1 MNARIPAP
9 APSPHAWLA
18 APLLA
23 PLLALL
29 LALLL
34 SLSAAPARADTAL
47 SVVQSFRGTYN
58 FTGTEV
64 TMRTGDN
71 DNPCAVASSNTILSA
86 KLSGIPSGATV
97 QSALLYWAGSS
108 TTPDY
113 TVNFDG
119 VSRTADRQY
128 TSNTIGSGFTFFS
141 GAVDVT
147 TQVNKKGNGTYTFS
161 GLTVNSGNPWCAS
174 SGVLGG
180 FALLVIYSQP
190 SEPFRL
196 LNVYE
201 GFQYVRNSSLSIS
214 LGNFNVPNPLPDN
227 VTGRVGHIT
236 WEGDDTLSG
245 GGEDLLFNGYALTD
259 SMNPSGNQFNSSSNV
274 NGDASSYG
282 IDFDVYTLKPPII
295 QAGQSSA
302 TSTYKSG
309 QDLVLLSAEV
319 VAMPYVANA
328 DLALEMTRSGDLTVG
343 ATASYTIKVSNVGVD
358 KDVGPITVVDTLSS
372 SLNLVSASGSGWTC
386 SSAVQG
392 SGETVV
398 TCSQDGPLAGNGGT
412 LTPLTISVTP
422 KAAGNY
428 SNSAVVYG
436 KTGDDN
442 AANNSATD
450 TGKAGTAD
458 TPPAVFTRQVCK
470 SGDEIVVIGNDKTAA
485 DNTCPRFIGPVTAG
499 DSTTRIYITAVS
511 MVNGKLI
518 AKPLSSSD
526 MTVPVSLS
534 ATCLPNSGV
543 AVSYAGATFDCKGT
557 ARSVNVTAQGNKPT
571 AVLGPSSA
579 PSQFFYADVGRVT
592 LSLSYNGSVVSK
604 LDFIS
609 RPSDIRV
616 YSVARASDGALDR
629 GGLAAANW
637 SKTDD
642 VAFAKAGEQ
651 FNVRVGAWMANN
663 AWAPSFGKEPAA
675 LSSTLPASALTQ
687 QFKLDLFT
695 PTAVDGGSGV
705 AANAAKDAIVQGAFS
720 PDQDFAAT
728 SAVSG
733 VGLFEAKARWFEAG
747 YLGLTPSMIDYLNTG
762 AVGGPPDGVDPA
774 STSRLI
780 ASTRVAGRFYPDH
793 FETQLTFNLACQ
805 ADMSC
810 PATYPVEGATYSLQ
824 PFNLAVTAFAMP
836 RNGKPQPM
844 GLFRNVN
851 AARAVTL
858 AAVTSPLASGTAL
871 AAAPFSAVTPLPQS
885 ANMSD
890 FPTMSTTG
898 TFALGTPYSASAR
911 RAQNWGAPTAAY
923 LRATSADKL
932 VAAGSDSATT
942 ALVVNS
948 ATPAGAS
955 GVQYE
960 DGLMVISGRLFVP
973 NLFGSELLRM
983 SVPLTAQYW
992 NGSAWVTSATDSPS
1006 GTATPS
1012 TVAATV
1018 TPLACTRSFAQSS
1031 TASTCKAGVLAFASG
1046 SVNPAPLTAGLGKM
1060 ILQAPGRGTNGSIDF
1075 TAAGGNAGAWLPST
1089 RARATFGLYTSP
1101 LIYLREVY

>member
-1 MNARIPAP
+1 MRARIRPLP
-9 APSPHAWLA
+9 PFPHAWLA
-18 APLLA
+18 ALLM
-23 PLLALL
+23 ALL
-29 LALLL
+29 LAMF
-34 SLSAAPARADTAL
+34 AAPAARADTAL

-71 DNPCAVASSNTILSA
+71 DNPCAVTSSNTILSA
-86 KLSGIPSGATV
+86 KLAGIPSGATV
-97 QSALLYWAGSS
+97 QSALLYWAGSGS
-108 TTPDY
+108 TPDY

-119 VSRTADRQY
+119 VSKTADRQY
-128 TSNTIGSGFTFFS
+128 TSATIGSGFNFFS

-147 TQVNKKGNGTYTFS
+147 TQVNKKGNGNYTFS
-161 GLTVNSGNPWCAS
+161 GLSVNSGNPWCAS

-180 FALLVIYSQP
+180 FALLVIYSQA

-214 LGNFNVPNPLPDN
+214 LGNFNVPNPLPDS

-259 SMNPSGNQFNSSSNV
+259 SMNPSGNQFNSASNV
-274 NGDASSYG
+274 NGDANSYG

-328 DLALEMTRSGDLTVG
+328 DLALAMTRSGSLTVG
-343 ATASYTIKVSNVGVD
+343 SSASYTITISNVGVD
-358 KDVGPITVVDTLSS
+358 TEVGPVTVVDTLSS
-372 SLNLVSASGSGWTC
+372 GLKLVSTSGTGWSC
-386 SSAVQG
+386 SSAAQSNG
-392 SGETVV
+392 QTVV
-398 TCSQDGPLAGNGGT
+398 TCTQAGPLAGGGAKM
-412 LTPLTISVTP
+412 TPLILNVTP
-422 KAAGNY
+422 NAAGNY
-428 SNSAVVYG
+428 TNSATVYG

-442 AANNSATD
+442 ASNNSASD
-450 TGKAGTAD
+450 SSSASDPGSGA
-458 TPPAVFTRQVCK
+458 AVFTRQVCK
-470 SGDEIVVIGNDKTAA
+470 SGDDIVVLGNNEVAA
-485 DNTCPRFIGPVTAG
+485 AGKCPRFIGPVTAG
-499 DSTTRIYITAVS
+499 DSATRIYITAV
-511 MVNGKLI
+511 NGTK
-518 AKPLSSSD
+518 ATPLSSSD
-526 MTVPVSLS
+526 MTVAVGLA
-534 ATCLPNSGV
+534 ATCLPNSNV
-543 AVSYAGATFDCKGT
+543 AVSYAGATLDCKGT
-557 ARSVNVTAQGNKPT
+557 SKSVNVTAQGNKPT
-571 AVLGPSSA
+571 AVLGPSGA

-592 LSLSYNGSVVSK
+592 LSLTYGGSVVGK

-616 YSVARASDGALDR
+616 YSVARAGDGALDR

-651 FNVRVGAWMANN
+651 FNVRVGAWMANG
-663 AWAPSFGKEPAA
+663 AWAPSFGKEPSA
-675 LSSTLPASALTQ
+675 LSGTLPASALNQ
-687 QFKLDLFT
+687 QFQLDLFT
-695 PTAVDGGSGV
+695 PTAVDGGNGV

-720 PDQDFAAT
+720 LDQDFAAS

-747 YLGLTPSMIDYLNTG
+747 YLGLTPSLVDYLGTG
-762 AVGGPPDGVDPA
+762 GVGGPPDGVDAA
-774 STSRLI
+774 STSRLV

-793 FETQLTFNLACQ
+793 FETQLTYNLDCQ
-805 ADMSC
+805 ADMNC
-810 PATYPVEGATYSLQ
+810 PATFPVEGATYSLQ
-824 PFNLAVTAFAMP
+824 PFNVVVTAFALP
-836 RNGKPQPM
+836 RNGTAQPM
-844 GLFRNVN
+844 ALFRNIKPGDN
-851 AARAVTL
+851 TQTRAVTL
-858 AAVTSPLASGTAL
+858 GAVSSPLAAGAAL
-871 AAAPFSAVTPLPQS
+871 ANLAFSAVTPLPTS
-885 ANMSD
+885 SGMSD
-890 FPTMSTTG
+890 FPAMATTG

-923 LRATSADKL
+923 LRATSVDKL
-932 VAAGSDSATT
+932 VTAGSDSTTT

-948 ATPAGAS
+948 VTPAGAAA

-960 DGLMVISGRLFVP
+960 DGLMVISGRLFMP

-983 SVPLTAQYW
+983 TVPLTAQYW
-992 NGSAWVTSATDSPS
+992 NGSAWVTSATDSPPGS
-1006 GTATPS
+1006 ATPS
-1012 TVAATV
+1012 TVAATLI
-1018 TPLACTRSFAQSS
+1018 PLACTRSFAQSAS
-1031 TASTCKAGVLAFASG
+1031 ATACKAGVLAFASG
-1046 SVNPAPLTAGLGKM
+1046 SVNPAPLTKGVGKM

-1075 TAAGGNAGAWLPST
+1075 SAAGGNAAAWLPST